1 MLQTL
6 GRFPWIFTPIIYL
19 LVVHQL
25 NIALGGPS
33 GYTFMGLVVV
43 VLLIEF
49 VKSGDIGVVSFLLD
63 TASSVIAVMVST
75 ALLTYMVFTLH
86 EAPTFSIGSGT
97 QSLLVTR
104 CLVLSMPFVLRCGTL
119 GLPGSSV
126 TS

>member
-19 LVVHQL
+19 LVVHRL
-25 NIALGGPS
+25 NIALTGPS

-49 VKSGDIGVVSFLLD
+49 VKSGDIGVVSFMLD
-63 TASSVIAVMVST
+63 TTSSVIAVMVST

-86 EAPTFSIGSGT
+86 EAPTFFHWFGYAIIIGDALFSPVNAFRT
-97 QSLLVTR
+97 A
-104 CLVLSMPFVLRCGTL
+104 LRNFGVA
-119 GLPGSSV
+119 GQ
-126 TS
+126 